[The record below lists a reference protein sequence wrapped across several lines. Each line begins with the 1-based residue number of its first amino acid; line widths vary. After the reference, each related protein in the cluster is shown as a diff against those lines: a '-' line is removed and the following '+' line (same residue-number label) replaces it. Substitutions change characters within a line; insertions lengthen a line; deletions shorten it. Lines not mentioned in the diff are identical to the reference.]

1 MTLFAL
7 LGTMISTLTAHV
19 LGLKIETIRTG
30 LYGCNGCL
38 TGLIIYHYSS
48 EFFPSWKLIYPVV
61 MMSICSTIFFISFCQ
76 IFIKRFRVLPLTISC
91 QLCSYLW
98 FLCQS
103 KLTTKFFLDENLF
116 QTNLTLEFLT
126 NETNQTVFFPKLIFG
141 LFTSISQIYFFDSI
155 LVGVLILL
163 GIFICSPI
171 LSFLTLFGSLIS
183 QLFAAYMFRIP
194 FEELQ
199 HGSWGSNSV
208 LTCETLGGMLFVL
221 NGFSIWF
228 YLVFASI
235 ITILIQVAFSK
246 MSLVCLF
253 FPSIIV
259 CWLFGLINQ
268 IDSNLISIEI
278 ELISIPEEHLRYRRL
293 SKVARTHFQFVKYL
307 SKILDKLQSD
317 EQNLATIEM
326 QLAPILLCSYAQ
338 QNDMKNVK
346 NLIYTGANVNWKDY
360 DNRSALH
367 LAACHGH
374 TDLCLLLIE
383 KFHVNVNEIDN
394 FGGTPLYDAFCH
406 GHFHLIPLLY
416 AHGARMPID
425 KSKELT
431 FYLCAF
437 AFEGDFEA
445 VQYLIA
451 CGVNPNLT
459 DYDGRT
465 PLHLAVC
472 GNHFPIVKFLVEIA
486 NASTTITDY
495 YGQTPID
502 NAVTLSLT
510 QISTYLQRTNQSS
523 SPSNSTTTTNKIRI
537 DQLSQGVDTDYIDE
551 FSTDRSIE
559 IDIYQTIISALFSMA
574 SADGNIE
581 QMSNILE
588 NFPNFQIDTVDYDYR
603 SAAHIAA
610 AHGQLKSIEFLYN
623 YSCSKKDKNL
633 NWIYQQDR
641 WGVTPIAEAFKN
653 QHYQLANYLKE
664 KQTIH
669 SRTFSLIDTNSIIN
683 LINKWRKIL
692 YFTSLA
698 ANNEVKLLDGL
709 LSSGIYSSSQFYVDY
724 DGRTPM
730 HLAAANG
737 HVEIV
742 KLLQF
747 YGDDGRT
754 HRDRWGNSALDEAKR
769 KQFHKIVDILL
780 DDIV

>member
-1 MTLFAL
+1 
-7 LGTMISTLTAHV
+7 
-19 LGLKIETIRTG
+19 
-30 LYGCNGCL
+30 
-38 TGLIIYHYSS
+38 
-48 EFFPSWKLIYPVV
+48 
-61 MMSICSTIFFISFCQ
+61 
-76 IFIKRFRVLPLTISC
+76 
-91 QLCSYLW
+91 
-98 FLCQS
+98 
-103 KLTTKFFLDENLF
+103 
-116 QTNLTLEFLT
+116 
-126 NETNQTVFFPKLIFG
+126 
-141 LFTSISQIYFFDSI
+141 
-155 LVGVLILL
+155 
-163 GIFICSPI
+163 
-171 LSFLTLFGSLIS
+171 
-183 QLFAAYMFRIP
+183 
-194 FEELQ
+194 
-199 HGSWGSNSV
+199 
-208 LTCETLGGMLFVL
+208 
-221 NGFSIWF
+221 
-228 YLVFASI
+228 
-235 ITILIQVAFSK
+235 
-246 MSLVCLF
+246 
-253 FPSIIV
+253 
-259 CWLFGLINQ
+259 
-268 IDSNLISIEI
+268 
-278 ELISIPEEHLRYRRL
+278 
-293 SKVARTHFQFVKYL
+293 
-307 SKILDKLQSD
+307 
-317 EQNLATIEM
+317 
-326 QLAPILLCSYAQ
+326 
-338 QNDMKNVK
+338 MKNVK